1 MDPIPEWP
9 EYRTATHYDI
19 RRMADRRTLDTQVDG
34 EYVFASAMD
43 VEGVESALIERLE
56 AEVAE
61 KRKKA

>member
-43 VEGVESALIERLE
+43 VEGAEEALIERLK
-56 AEVAE
+56 AEVAGAR
-61 KRKKA
+61 RKK

>member
-1 MDPIPEWP
+1 MGPIPEWP

-43 VEGVESALIERLE
+43 VEGAEEALIERLK
-56 AEVAE
+56 AEVAGAR
-61 KRKKA
+61 RKK